1 MSSVKKL
8 TITLPNNIMAD
19 LNDFSEELNETKSGI
34 ISQAL
39 EQFFDYLDLRVA
51 KSRMEDNS
59 QTLSLAEVRKLSN
72 ELQDWVQPTS

>member
-72 ELQDWVQPTS
+72 ELQD